1 MVKTALPLQG
11 AWVQP
16 LVGELRSHMPC
27 SMVKKLKKKKKE
39 RKKEKKMSQWWF
51 LGAGAGE
58 GDMENYCS
66 MAMEFQFRT
75 TKDF

>member
-1 MVKTALPLQG
+1 
-11 AWVQP
+11 
-16 LVGELRSHMPC
+16 MPC
-27 SMVKKLKKKKKE
+27 SMVKKLKKKKK
-39 RKKEKKMSQWWF
+39 RKKERKENVTMVVSRS
-51 LGAGAGE
+51 GVGE

>member
-1 MVKTALPLQG
+1 MDMKYLKVKTAEIESIM
-11 AWVQP
+11 V
-16 LVGELRSHMPC
+16 VSRS
-27 SMVKKLKKKKKE
+27 
-39 RKKEKKMSQWWF
+39 W
-51 LGAGAGE
+51 GE